1 MSTLIR
7 GQSINRKKQTLAK
20 KLRANMTTSEKIL
33 WGKLR
38 TNKLLKLHF
47 RRQQIIDGFIVDFY
61 CHKIKLIIEV
71 DGEIHQNR
79 IEYDNLREEILTSRD
94 LFILRFSNKEIKNNL
109 KSVLKKITEICT
121 SRM

>member
-20 KLRANMTTSEKIL
+20 KLRANMTASEKIL
-33 WGKLR
+33 WKKLR

-61 CHKIKLIIEV
+61 CHKTKLIIEV

-94 LFILRFSNKEIKNNL
+94 LFTLRFTNKEIKNNL
-109 KSVLKKITEICT
+109 KSVLKRITEISR